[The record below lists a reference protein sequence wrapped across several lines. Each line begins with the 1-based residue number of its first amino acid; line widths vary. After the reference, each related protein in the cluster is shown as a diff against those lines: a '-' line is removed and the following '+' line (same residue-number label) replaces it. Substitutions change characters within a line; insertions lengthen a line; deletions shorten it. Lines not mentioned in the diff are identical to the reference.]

1 MVPNP
6 DFADTSSCWRFVRIP
21 QNLSRLKSI
30 GPRLLHFALVKMKS
44 SLVPAAVVAAAA
56 CAAGPA
62 SAFAPQVRSRSATA
76 LNFGKLDQR
85 HILFGRT

>member
-21 QNLSRLKSI
+21 PRNLSRLKRI

-62 SAFAPQVRSRSATA
+62 SAFAPQVRSRSSTA
-76 LNFGKLDQR
+76 LNFGK
-85 HILFGRT
+85 